1 MIFDAVWLYK
11 VLEKITG
18 TGKHTLIHAVS
29 HLSFIHAD
37 SFFADRVA
45 VPRSAPDLQITS
57 GIAEFLGNEPEAAGG
72 FLIGQAAAGR
82 LHGRRPEATAVL
94 VGPACVGSAGEDTIK
109 AFTDF
114 VAFRF
119 CGLSRKAGTGTE
131 VPYKEK
137 KQGPDYRRWHEIDR
151 QEFHDLEGTP
161 PFPAWQ

>member
-18 TGKHTLIHAVS
+18 TGKHTLIHALS

-82 LHGRRPEATAVL
+82 LHGRRPEAPAISVNF
-94 VGPACVGSAGEDTIK
+94 ACVGGAGKDIVEALPNFA
-109 AFTDF
+109 AFLLC
-114 VAFRF
+114 AM
-119 CGLSRKAGTGTE
+119 GRKAGTGTE

-137 KQGPDYRRWHEIDR
+137 KQGPDYRRRHEIDR